1 MKKIR
6 QFESGATRDS
16 EDSKNDYEGFLHPLI
31 IQAFGDYMTRHRK
44 QSDGKLRDSDNW
56 QKMFG
61 EKHKDVCIKSMWRHF
76 LDLWLFH
83 RGYEGRD
90 NIEDAL
96 AGIIF
101 NAQAYW
107 LKILNDKENS
117 SHNKKQIKTSC
128 TKRDISPKKIS
139 KKIKI
144 RKDKEVP
151 NYSPSKDMGINVPPY
166 QA

>member
-16 EDSKNDYEGFLHPLI
+16 EDSKNDYEGFLHPLV

-107 LKILNDKENS
+107 LKILNEKEEL
-117 SHNKKQIKTSC
+117 KK
-128 TKRDISPKKIS
+128 RNISPEKNS

-151 NYSPSKDMGINVPPY
+151 NYSPSKDMGINVTSYP
-166 QA
+166 A

>member
-16 EDSKNDYEGFLHPLI
+16 EDSKNDYEGFLHPLV

-83 RGYEGRD
+83 RGYKGRD

-107 LKILNDKENS
+107 LKILNEKEEL
-117 SHNKKQIKTSC
+117 KK
-128 TKRDISPKKIS
+128 RNISPEKNS

-151 NYSPSKDMGINVPPY
+151 NYSPSKDMGINVTSYP
-166 QA
+166 A

>member
-83 RGYEGRD
+83 RGYKGRD

-107 LKILNDKENS
+107 LKILNEKEEL
-117 SHNKKQIKTSC
+117 KK
-128 TKRDISPKKIS
+128 RNISPEKNS

-151 NYSPSKDMGINVPPY
+151 NYSPSKDMGINVTSYP
-166 QA
+166 A